1 MIPNDLD
8 NFLIPINVAVCSSV
22 LGTA

>member
-8 NFLIPINVAVCSSV
+8 NFLTPINATVCSSV